1 MTTVNT
7 KEHIIEY
14 FKSGI
19 KSSSNFK
26 IGIEH
31 EKFLFDLKSSK
42 RIDYNSIKSMFDAL
56 IEFGWKPITEKSN
69 IIGLN
74 KDGKNITLEPGNQ
87 IELSGD
93 KLNNI
98 HEACAESH
106 DYLFELQQVTKK
118 LNIKIVSAGF
128 DPISK
133 LNEIPNNPKKRYE
146 VMTKDMPI
154 GGELSLDMMYRTC
167 GTQLNIDY
175 NSEEDFIKK
184 FKVINSIVPI
194 SIALFANSSIV
205 EKKNSGY
212 LSYRS
217 KVWQNTSRGG
227 LPLLFFDNLNF
238 EKYAEFIINFPI
250 LFLENNKKYI
260 SGKKYIF
267 KDFMDGKINEIGNRL
282 PSKNDLATHL
292 STIFTENRLK
302 KYIELRSMDT
312 CGWDCLCSGPAFNVG
327 MLYGNLDEVYELISK
342 WDKDKI
348 INAYLEAPQ
357 KGFNT
362 QLMGKDLLYWA
373 STLLDLSNKGLEN
386 RDILNKHNKNETLF
400 LNHLQKLIADK
411 TTNAN
416 HMINKFSENG
426 DLQALYDK

>member
-1 MTTVNT
+1 MINS
-7 KEHIIEY
+7 KEQIIEY

-19 KSSSNFK
+19 KKTKDFR

-31 EKFLFDLKSSK
+31 EKFLFNNQNNK
-42 RIDYNSIKSMFDAL
+42 RIDYSKIKEMFAAL
-56 IEFGWKPITEKSN
+56 LEFGWNPILEKGN
-69 IIGLN
+69 VIGLN
-74 KDGKNITLEPGNQ
+74 KSGKNITLEPGNQ

-93 KLNNI
+93 KLNHV
-98 HEACAESH
+98 HEACAESQ
-106 DYLFELQQVTKK
+106 DYLFELRQVTKK
-118 LNIKIVSAGF
+118 LDINIVSAGF

-133 LNEIPNNPKKRYE
+133 INEIPNNPKQRYE
-146 VMTKDMPI
+146 LMTKDMPK

-175 NSEEDFIKK
+175 GSEEDFVKK
-184 FKVINSIVPI
+184 FKLINSIVPI

-227 LPLLFFDNLNF
+227 LPKIFFEELDF
-238 EKYAEFIINFPI
+238 EKYAEFAMNFPI
-250 LFLENNKKYI
+250 LFIQNKDNYI
-260 SGKKYIF
+260 SGKKYNF
-267 KDFMDGKINEIGNRL
+267 KDFMEGKINEIGNRL
-282 PSKNDLATHL
+282 PTESDLTTHL

-312 CGWDCLCSGPAFNVG
+312 CGWDCLCAGPAFNIG
-327 MLYGNLDEVYELISK
+327 MLYGNLDEAHELISN
-342 WDKDKI
+342 WGKDKI
-348 INAYLEAPQ
+348 INAYLEAPK

-373 STLLDLSNKGLEN
+373 STLLDLSRKGLEN
-386 RDILNKHNKNETLF
+386 RDILNKHGKNETLF
-400 LNHLQKLIADK
+400 LNHLQNVIDNK
-411 TTNAN
+411 TTNADL
-416 HMINKFSENG
+416 MIDKFSKNKNLNE
-426 DLQALYDK
+426 LYDK

>member
-1 MTTVNT
+1 MIKS
-7 KEHIIEY
+7 KEQIIDY

-19 KSSSNFK
+19 KQTKDFR

-31 EKFLFDLKSSK
+31 EKFLFSNVDNK
-42 RIDYNSIKSMFDAL
+42 RINYLKVKEMFSAL
-56 IEFGWKPITEKSN
+56 LEFGWNPILEEKN

-74 KDGKNITLEPGNQ
+74 KGGKNITLEPGNQ

-98 HEACAESH
+98 HEACAESQ
-106 DYLFELQQVTKK
+106 DYLFELRQVTEK
-118 LNIKIVSAGF
+118 LGINIVSAGF

-133 LNEIPNNPKKRYE
+133 LNEIPNNPKQRYKL
-146 VMTKDMPI
+146 MTKDMPL

-184 FKVINSIVPI
+184 FKVVNSIVPI
-194 SIALFANSSIV
+194 SIALFANSAIV
-205 EKKNSGY
+205 EKKKSNY

-217 KVWQNTSRGG
+217 KVWQSTSRGG
-227 LPLLFFDNLNF
+227 LPKLFFEDLDF
-238 EKYAEFIINFPI
+238 EKYAEFSINFPI
-250 LFLENNKKYI
+250 LFIEHEGAYI
-260 SGKKYIF
+260 SGRKYTF
-267 KDFMDGKINEIGNRL
+267 KDFMEGKINEIGNRL
-282 PSKNDLATHL
+282 PTESDLTTHL

-312 CGWDCLCSGPAFNVG
+312 CGWDCLCSGPAFNIG
-327 MLYGNLDEVYELISK
+327 ILYGNLNEVYELIST
-342 WDKDKI
+342 WDKDKV
-348 INAYLEAPQ
+348 INAYLEAPK

-373 STLLDLSNKGLEN
+373 STLLDLSKKGLED
-386 RDILNKHNKNETLF
+386 RDILNKHGKNETLF
-400 LNHLQKLIADK
+400 LNHLQKVIDEK
-411 TTNAN
+411 TTNAD
-416 HMINKFSENG
+416 HMISKFSKTK
-426 DLQALYDK
+426 DLDELYDK

>member
-1 MTTVNT
+1 MITT

-19 KSSSNFK
+19 KKTKDFK

-31 EKFLFDLKSSK
+31 EKFLFNNKDNK
-42 RIDYNSIKSMFDAL
+42 RIDYSKIKEMFTAL
-56 IEFGWKPITEKSN
+56 LEFGWNPILEKGN

-74 KDGKNITLEPGNQ
+74 KGGKNITLEPGNQ

-93 KLNNI
+93 KLNHI
-98 HEACAESH
+98 HEACAESQ
-106 DYLFELQQVTKK
+106 DYLFELRQVTKK
-118 LNIKIVSAGF
+118 LSIKIVSAGF

-133 LNEIPNNPKKRYE
+133 IEEIPNNPKQRYKL
-146 VMTKDMPI
+146 MTKDMPL

-175 NSEEDFIKK
+175 SSEEDFIKK
-184 FKVINSIVPI
+184 FRIVNSIVPI

-205 EKKNSGY
+205 EKKNSNY

-217 KVWQNTSRGG
+217 RVWQSTSRGG
-227 LPLLFFDNLNF
+227 LPKLFFEELNF
-238 EKYAEFIINFPI
+238 EKYAEFIMNFPI
-250 LFLENNKKYI
+250 LFIQEKGDYI
-260 SGKKYIF
+260 SGKKYTF
-267 KDFMDGKINEIGNRL
+267 KNFMDGSIEEIGNRL
-282 PSKNDLATHL
+282 PTESDLTNHL

-312 CGWDCLCSGPAFNVG
+312 CGWDCLCAGPAFNIG
-327 MLYGNLDEVYELISK
+327 LLYGNLDEVYELISN

-373 STLLDLSNKGLEN
+373 GTLLDLSRKGLEK
-386 RDILNKHNKNETLF
+386 RDVLNKHGKNETLF
-400 LNHLQKLIADK
+400 LSHLQKVIDNK
-411 TTNAN
+411 ITNAD
-416 HMINKFSENG
+416 HMISKFSKNE
-426 DLQALYDK
+426 DLGKLYDK

>member
-1 MTTVNT
+1 MIDT
-7 KEHIIEY
+7 KDKIIDY

-19 KSSSNFK
+19 KNTKDFR

-31 EKFLFDLKSSK
+31 EKFLFNNQNNK
-42 RIDYNSIKSMFDAL
+42 RINYQKIKEMFSAL
-56 IEFGWKPITEKSN
+56 LEFGWNPIFEKEN

-74 KDGKNITLEPGNQ
+74 KRGKNITLEPGNQ

-93 KLNNI
+93 KLDHI
-98 HEACAESH
+98 HEACAESY
-106 DYLFELQQVTKK
+106 DYLFELKQVTKK
-118 LNIKIVSAGF
+118 LDISIVSAGF

-133 LNEIPNNPKKRYE
+133 LEEIPNNPKERYKL
-146 VMTKDMPI
+146 MTKDMPL

-175 NSEEDFIKK
+175 DSENDFIKK
-184 FKVINSIVPI
+184 FKIINSIVPI
-194 SIALFANSSIV
+194 SVALFANSSIV
-205 EKKNSGY
+205 EMKKSNY

-227 LPLLFFDNLNF
+227 LPKLFLENLDF
-238 EKYAEFIINFPI
+238 EKYADFIMSFPI
-250 LFLENNKKYI
+250 LFIQQKEKYV
-260 SGKKYIF
+260 SGQKYNF
-267 KDFMDGKINEIGNRL
+267 KDFMNGKIDEINNRL
-282 PSKNDLATHL
+282 PNENDLSIHL

-312 CGWDCLCSGPAFNVG
+312 CGWDCLCSGPAFYVG
-327 MLYGNLDEVYELISK
+327 MLYGNLDEVYGLVSK

-362 QLMGKDLLYWA
+362 QLMGKDLLYWS
-373 STLLDLSNKGLEN
+373 STLLDISRKGLEI
-386 RDILNKHNKNETLF
+386 RDIVNKSGKNETLF
-400 LNHLQKLIADK
+400 LNHLQKVIEDK
-411 TTNAN
+411 TTNAD
-416 HMINKFSENG
+416 HMINKFSKND
-426 DLQALYDK
+426 DLTELYDK

>member
-1 MTTVNT
+1 MINS
-7 KEHIIEY
+7 KEQIIEY

-19 KSSSNFK
+19 KETKNFR

-31 EKFLFDLKSSK
+31 EKFLFNNQNNK
-42 RIDYNSIKSMFDAL
+42 RIDYSKIKEMFTAL
-56 IEFGWKPITEKSN
+56 LEFGWNPILEKEN

-74 KDGKNITLEPGNQ
+74 KGGKNITLEPGNQ

-93 KLNNI
+93 KLNHI
-98 HEACAESH
+98 HEACAESQ
-106 DYLFELQQVTKK
+106 DYLFELRQVTKK
-118 LNIKIVSAGF
+118 LGINIVSAGF

-133 LNEIPNNPKKRYE
+133 INEIPNNPKQRYKL
-146 VMTKDMPI
+146 MTKDMPL

-175 NSEEDFIKK
+175 NSEEDFVKK
-184 FKVINSIVPI
+184 FKIANSIVPI

-227 LPLLFFDNLNF
+227 LPKIFLEKLDF
-238 EKYAEFIINFPI
+238 EKYAEFVINFPI
-250 LFLENNKKYI
+250 LFIQNKNNYI
-260 SGKKYIF
+260 SGEKYNF
-267 KDFMDGKINEIGNRL
+267 RDFMEGKINEIGNRL
-282 PSKNDLATHL
+282 PTENDLTIHL

-312 CGWDCLCSGPAFNVG
+312 CGWDCLCAGPAFNVG
-327 MLYGNLDEVYELISK
+327 LLYGNLNEVHELISN

-348 INAYLEAPQ
+348 INAYLEAPK

-362 QLMGKDLLYWA
+362 QLMGKDLFYWA
-373 STLLDLSNKGLEN
+373 STLLDLSRKGLDS
-386 RDILNKHNKNETLF
+386 RDILNKHKKNETLF
-400 LNHLQKLIADK
+400 LNHLQKVIDDK
-411 TTNAN
+411 TTNAD
-416 HMINKFSENG
+416 HMINKFSKSE
-426 DLQALYDK
+426 DLEELYDK

>member
-1 MTTVNT
+1 MLMINS
-7 KEHIIEY
+7 KEQIIKY

-19 KSSSNFK
+19 KKSKDFR

-31 EKFLFDLKSSK
+31 EKFLFDNNDNK
-42 RIDYNSIKSMFDAL
+42 RINYLKIKEMFTAL
-56 IEFGWKPITEKSN
+56 LEFGWNPILEKKN

-74 KDGKNITLEPGNQ
+74 KGGKNITLEPGNQ

-98 HEACAESH
+98 HEACAESQ
-106 DYLFELQQVTKK
+106 DYLFELKQVTQK
-118 LNIKIVSAGF
+118 LNINIVSAGF
-128 DPISK
+128 DPISR
-133 LNEIPNNPKKRYE
+133 LNEIPNNPKQRYQL
-146 VMTKDMPI
+146 MTKDMPL

-175 NSEEDFIKK
+175 NSEKDFVKK
-184 FKVINSIVPI
+184 FKIVNSIVPI

-205 EKKNSGY
+205 ERKKSNY

-227 LPLLFFDNLNF
+227 LPKLFFEDLDF

-250 LFLENNKKYI
+250 LFIENQDSYI
-260 SGKKYIF
+260 SGKKYTF
-267 KDFMDGKINEIGNRL
+267 KDFMNGKIGEIENRM
-282 PSKNDLATHL
+282 PTERDLATHL

-312 CGWDCLCSGPAFNVG
+312 CGWDCLCSGPAFNIG
-327 MLYGNLDEVYELISK
+327 LLYGNLDEVYEIISN

-373 STLLDLSNKGLEN
+373 KTLLNLSKKGLDK
-386 RDILNKHNKNETLF
+386 RDILNRHGKNETVF
-400 LNHLQKLIADK
+400 LNHLQKIIENK
-411 TTNAN
+411 TTNAD
-416 HMINKFSENG
+416 HMINKFSKNE
-426 DLQALYDK
+426 DLSELYDK

>member
-1 MTTVNT
+1 MINS
-7 KEHIIEY
+7 KEQIIEY

-19 KSSSNFK
+19 KKTQDFK
-26 IGIEH
+26 IGVEH
-31 EKFLFDLKSSK
+31 EKFLFNNHNNK
-42 RIDYNSIKSMFDAL
+42 RIDYSKVKEMFSAL
-56 IEFGWKPITEKSN
+56 LEFGWNPILEKEN

-74 KDGKNITLEPGNQ
+74 KGGKSITLEPGNQ

-93 KLNNI
+93 KLNHV
-98 HEACAESH
+98 HEACAESQ
-106 DYLFELQQVTKK
+106 DYLFELRQVTKK

-133 LNEIPNNPKKRYE
+133 LDEVPNNPKQRYKL
-146 VMTKDMPI
+146 MTKDMPL

-167 GTQLNIDY
+167 GIQLNIDY

-184 FKVINSIVPI
+184 FRVVNSIVPI

-205 EKKNSGY
+205 EKKNSNY

-227 LPLLFFDNLNF
+227 LPKLFFEELNF
-238 EKYAEFIINFPI
+238 EKYAEFVINFSI
-250 LFLENNKKYI
+250 LFIQEKDAYI
-260 SGKKYIF
+260 SGQKYIF
-267 KDFMDGKINEIGNRL
+267 KDFMEGKIDEIENRL
-282 PSKNDLATHL
+282 PSENDLATHL

-312 CGWDCLCSGPAFNVG
+312 CGWDCLCAGPAFNVG
-327 MLYGNLDEVYELISK
+327 MLYGNLDEVYELISS

-348 INAYLEAPQ
+348 INAYLEAPK

-362 QLMGKDLLYWA
+362 QLMGKDLLYWS
-373 STLLDLSNKGLEN
+373 STLLDLSKKGLEN
-386 RDILNKHNKNETLF
+386 RDVLNKHKKNETLF
-400 LNHLQKLIADK
+400 LNHLKKVIDNK
-411 TTNAN
+411 TTNAD
-416 HMINKFSENG
+416 HMISKFSNNE
-426 DLQALYDK
+426 DLNVLYDK

>member
-1 MTTVNT
+1 MIST
-7 KEHIIEY
+7 KEQIIEY
-14 FKSGI
+14 FKTGI
-19 KSSSNFK
+19 KETKNFK

-31 EKFLFDLKSSK
+31 EKFLFNNEDNKRVNYSK
-42 RIDYNSIKSMFDAL
+42 IKEMFTAL
-56 IEFGWKPITEKSN
+56 LEFGWHPVLEKGN

-74 KDGKNITLEPGNQ
+74 KGGKNITLEPGNQ

-106 DYLFELQQVTKK
+106 DYLFELRQVTKK
-118 LNIKIVSAGF
+118 TGIKIVSAGF

-133 LNEIPNNPKKRYE
+133 LNEVPNNPKKRYE
-146 VMTKDMPI
+146 LMTKDMPE

-175 NSEEDFIKK
+175 NSEQDFIKK
-184 FKVINSIVPI
+184 FKIVNSIVPI
-194 SIALFANSSIV
+194 TIALFANSSIK
-205 EKKNSGY
+205 EKQNSNY

-227 LPLLFFDNLNF
+227 LPKVFFENLNF
-238 EKYAEFIINFPI
+238 EKYAEFVMNFPI
-250 LFLENNKKYI
+250 LFIQEKENYI

-267 KDFMDGKINEIGNRL
+267 KDFMNGKIKEIKNRL
-282 PSKNDLATHL
+282 PNENDLSTHL

-342 WDKDKI
+342 WDKNKI
-348 INAYLEAPQ
+348 INAYLEAPK

-373 STLLDLSNKGLEN
+373 SHLLNLSKKGLEN
-386 RDILNKHNKNETLF
+386 RDLFNKSKKNETLF
-400 LNHLQKLIADK
+400 LNHLQRVIDNKK
-411 TTNAN
+411 TNAD
-416 HMINKFSENG
+416 HMISKFSKNE
-426 DLQALYDK
+426 DLSELYDE